1 MIRPALAL
9 AGRHDVFCFIAD
21 AHALTTQRDGRAMRR
36 HTHELAATWLALGV
50 DPLRMTLY
58 RQSDLP
64 EVFELTWVLACHTG
78 KGLLNREHAY
88 KAAASANQA
97 AGRPAD
103 HGVNAGVFAYPL
115 LMAADILVLGAEVV
129 PVGRDQKQH
138 VEITRE
144 VAAAFNAIHGPVLVT
159 PEVLVD
165 RRVATI
171 PGLDGRKM
179 SKSYG
184 NTLPIFA
191 EVDELRSLVAR
202 IVTDS
207 RPPEAPKDPDTCRLF
222 ALYRHLAQPA
232 AVATMR
238 ARDAVGLRAGAAGAS
253 PVGAGRPGAVRA
265 APAPRGTSPA
275 GAGRG
280 MLEGEQGASE
290 RRAAWRSATCR
301 GCRARRSWWSSAAAS
316 WARPRPST
324 RPGPGC
330 DRWCWS
336 GGRRCARSLR
346 RWRRAASGS
355 SSRRESSSSW
365 CASRPSCSCTSPRR
379 PASGATTPR
388 SASRATSG

>member
-1 MIRPALAL
+1 MQATPIQAPAPARTPEAHRPVAVTGIQSSGRPHLGNYLGMIRPALAL
-9 AGRHDVFCFIAD
+9 AGRHDVFYFIAD
-21 AHALTTQRDGRAMRR
+21 AHALTTQRDGRATRR

-78 KGLLNREHAY
+78 KGLLNRAHAY

-159 PEVLVD
+159 PEVLID
-165 RRVATI
+165 GRVATI

-232 AVATMR
+232 AVAAMR
-238 ARDAVGLRAGAAGAS
+238 ARYLEGGLSYREVKEELVGLLEAGFGPARVAYRSLLADPAELDRVLAAGAERARERAATVIERVRHAVGLRAGAAVGLAGGG
-253 PVGAGRPGAVRA
+253 GAGH
-265 APAPRGTSPA
+265 
-275 GAGRG
+275 AGRG
-280 MLEGEQGASE
+280 TG
-290 RRAAWRSATCR
+290 
-301 GCRARRSWWSSAAAS
+301 
-316 WARPRPST
+316 
-324 RPGPGC
+324 
-330 DRWCWS
+330 DV
-336 GGRRCARSLR
+336 
-346 RWRRAASGS
+346 
-355 SSRRESSSSW
+355 
-365 CASRPSCSCTSPRR
+365 
-379 PASGATTPR
+379 
-388 SASRATSG
+388 

>member
-103 HGVNAGVFAYPL
+103 H
-115 LMAADILVLGAEVV
+115 
-129 PVGRDQKQH
+129 
-138 VEITRE
+138 
-144 VAAAFNAIHGPVLVT
+144 AFNAIHGPVLVT

-253 PVGAGRPGAVRA
+253 PGGAGH
-265 APAPRGTSPA
+265 
-275 GAGRG
+275 AGR
-280 MLEGEQGASE
+280 
-290 RRAAWRSATCR
+290 RT
-301 GCRARRSWWSSAAAS
+301 
-316 WARPRPST
+316 
-324 RPGPGC
+324 
-330 DRWCWS
+330 
-336 GGRRCARSLR
+336 GGV
-346 RWRRAASGS
+346 
-355 SSRRESSSSW
+355 
-365 CASRPSCSCTSPRR
+365 
-379 PASGATTPR
+379 
-388 SASRATSG
+388 